1 MYENRYWFPPD
12 PVPFSTGPGLQ
23 VRVFSSC
30 SAVASSSITDHHNTS
45 YHPEISFST
54 DFPNL
59 DSAHGGEPS
68 MLSQLDMSYDDRD
81 SALQNSFNLMPYPDS
96 TSTTSPSSTAASSTE
111 CPGTSSPPFPLSDN
125 LEPEAVHSTSPQ
137 PRARKPL
144 KDKAQID
151 LAPDQPPTTQGRP
164 RARVFVACMQWCA
177 PSPH

>member
-1 MYENRYWFPPD
+1 M
-12 PVPFSTGPGLQ
+12 
-23 VRVFSSC
+23 SC
-30 SAVASSSITDHHNTS
+30 SAVASSSMTDHHNTS

-54 DFPNL
+54 DSPHL

-68 MLSQLDMSYDDRD
+68 MLSQLDMGYDDRD
-81 SALQNSFNLMPYPDS
+81 SDSAVQDNFNPMPYPDS
-96 TSTTSPSSTAASSTE
+96 SSTASPSSLAASSTE
-111 CPGTSSPPFPLSDN
+111 YPGTSSPPFPLSDN
-125 LEPEAVHSTSPQ
+125 LEPEFVHSTSPQ

-144 KDKAQID
+144 KDKARID